1 MDGTLCGREMFEGR
15 ERERSKVNAAYEE
28 LYAVLVFGVH

>member
-15 ERERSKVNAAYEE
+15 ERSKVNAAYKE